1 MLDRTSCRGQDVF
14 FDGLQKLE
22 SEMRRSLS
30 ATELKRRIDLAAGR
44 ELPELVL
51 KNCRIVNVFT
61 EEILSGDIA
70 IDCGWIVGVGQYQGI
85 QEIDLKNA
93 YVAPGLIDAHV
104 HLESSMVT
112 PVQFAKAVLP
122 HGTTTVIADPHEIAN
137 VCGLNG
143 VRYMLEQSSE
153 IPLDVFVMMPSCVPA
168 TPFENSG
175 AVIRAE
181 GMGEMLGHPRVLGLG
196 EMMDYPGVVGARQDV
211 LDKLVVGGAGRMI
224 DGHGP
229 VLTGKNLNAYVMAG
243 VGTDHECSTE
253 NEMLQRLRL
262 GMYIQ
267 IREGSAAKNL
277 EALIKGVTPQNS
289 RRVLFCTDDRHPGD
303 ILSEGHID
311 NNLRQAIR
319 GGFSAVAAIRMATLN
334 AAECYQLSHL
344 GAIAPGYQADLIV
357 FESLEEMRIAKVF
370 KQGRLVAENGEALF
384 DIVERPDDRVL
395 NTVRLQK
402 IVSEQL
408 ALKLDSGAVNVIR
421 LLSHSLVTEKV
432 VREVTVRDGVFVH
445 DDQADILKLAVVER
459 HKATGNIGLGLLE
472 NYGLK
477 SGAIASTVAHDSH
490 NLIVVG
496 SNDSDMLTAIAEIER
511 IGGGLTIAR
520 QGKILGSLPLPI
532 AGLMSDSPLQEVD
545 DKLNELLKIAYG
557 MGVNPQLEPFMTLA
571 FLALPVIPDI
581 KLTDL
586 GLFDVTR
593 FEFMKISAKDTVV

>member
-1 MLDRTSCRGQDVF
+1 
-14 FDGLQKLE
+14 
-22 SEMRRSLS
+22 
-30 ATELKRRIDLAAGR
+30 
-44 ELPELVL
+44 
-51 KNCRIVNVFT
+51 
-61 EEILSGDIA
+61 
-70 IDCGWIVGVGQYQGI
+70 
-85 QEIDLKNA
+85 
-93 YVAPGLIDAHV
+93 
-104 HLESSMVT
+104 
-112 PVQFAKAVLP
+112 
-122 HGTTTVIADPHEIAN
+122 
-137 VCGLNG
+137 
-143 VRYMLEQSSE
+143 
-153 IPLDVFVMMPSCVPA
+153 
-168 TPFENSG
+168 
-175 AVIRAE
+175 
-181 GMGEMLGHPRVLGLG
+181 
-196 EMMDYPGVVGARQDV
+196 
-211 LDKLVVGGAGRMI
+211 MI

-593 FEFMKISAKDTVV
+593 FEFMKISAKETVV

>member
-1 MLDRTSCRGQDVF
+1 
-14 FDGLQKLE
+14 
-22 SEMRRSLS
+22 MRRSLS

-112 PVQFAKAVLP
+112 PGQFAKAVLP

-311 NNLRQAIR
+311 NNIRQAIR

-593 FEFMKISAKDTVV
+593 FEFMKISAKETVV

>member
-1 MLDRTSCRGQDVF
+1 
-14 FDGLQKLE
+14 
-22 SEMRRSLS
+22 MRRSLS

-112 PVQFAKAVLP
+112 PGQFAKAVLP

-593 FEFMKISAKDTVV
+593 FEFMKISAKETVV